1 MITNY
6 PIDAL
11 LESRQEKDAFFKT
24 DRDSPLTAQQRTIFD
39 NLHYF
44 PPDPAL
50 AFEITL
56 IQFAAAEQTLQRMM
70 TSKNEIR
77 HYRRWGRLEFAVEG
91 QIVGLTLFQDQGGDY
106 FFLPFAD
113 PTNGQETYDAG
124 RYVEVEPLPDGK
136 FRLDFN
142 IAYSPYCAYN
152 NRFSCPYVP
161 AENRLSVPI
170 CAGEQS
176 PSGAWA
182 ETHQL

>member
-1 MITNY
+1 MIANY

-11 LESRQEKDAFFKT
+11 LESRQDKDAFFKT
-24 DRDSPLTAQQRTIFD
+24 DRDSPLTPQQRMAFD
-39 NLHYF
+39 SLRYF

-50 AFEITL
+50 AFEIAL
-56 IQFAAAEQTLQRMM
+56 IKFAPADQTLQRMM

-77 HYRRWGRLEFAVEG
+77 HYRRWGRLEFEVDT

-113 PTNGQETYDAG
+113 PTNGHETYGAG
-124 RYVEVEPLPDGK
+124 RYVEVEPLPDGR

-142 IAYSPYCAYN
+142 TAYNPYCAYN

-161 AENRLSVPI
+161 TENRLPVPI
-170 CAGEQS
+170 RAGEQS
-176 PSGAWA
+176 PSDAWA
-182 ETHQL
+182 ENH